1 MKDFSG
7 KTAVITGAASGIGK
21 GLAKRAVQLGCKV
34 VLADIEGDALSETT
48 NELKAQG
55 GVVLAA
61 TTDVLKASD
70 VEKLAQSTKSE
81 FGEIHLLFN
90 NAGVCLGIN
99 GPRIWERTLVD
110 WEWVLNV
117 NLWGVIYCL
126 HYFLPIMLHQ
136 DVEGHIVNTASAAG
150 LISPPGMSAYNVSKH
165 GVVTLSETL
174 YHELEEIQSKVKVSV
189 FCPGLVRTKIMDA
202 SRNRPDSFSNDPDL
216 EESRRARYANV
227 DQEMRK
233 SILKASTPEE
243 IAEMIFDSIA
253 EEEFYILSHQWVKD
267 GAKVRLEDILQERN
281 PTSPAG

>member
-136 DVEGHIVNTASAAG
+136 DVEGHIVNTASSAG
-150 LISPPGMSAYNVSKH
+150 LLSSPGMSAYNVSKH

-189 FCPGLVRTKIMDA
+189 LCPGLVRTKILES
-202 SRNRPDSFSNDPDL
+202 SRNRPDRFSNDPDL

-227 DQEMRK
+227 DQEWRE
-233 SILKASTPEE
+233 SILESST
-243 IAEMIFDSIA
+243 DSRRR
-253 EEEFYILSHQWVKD
+253 ILHT
-267 GAKVRLEDILQERN
+267 
-281 PTSPAG
+281 TSSMGKR

>member
-21 GLAKRAVQLGCKV
+21 GLAKRAVQLGGKV

-48 NELKAQG
+48 NELKVQG
-55 GVVLAA
+55 GVVIAA
-61 TTDVLKASD
+61 TTDVSKASD
-70 VEKLAQSTKSE
+70 VEKLAQTTISE

-90 NAGVCLGIN
+90 NAGVGLGVN
-99 GPRIWERTLVD
+99 GPRIWERTLAD

-117 NLWGVIYCL
+117 NLWGVIYGL

-136 DVEGHIVNTASAAG
+136 EVEGHIVNTASAAG
-150 LISPPGMSAYNVSKH
+150 LMSPPGMSAYNVSKH

-189 FCPGLVRTKIMDA
+189 FCPGLVRTNIMDA
-202 SRNRPDSFSNDPDL
+202 SRNRPDRFSNDPDL
-216 EESRRARYANV
+216 EETRRARYANV

-233 SILKASTPEE
+233 SILKASAPEE
-243 IAEMIFDSIA
+243 IAEMIFDAIA
-253 EEEFYILSHQWVKD
+253 EEEFYILSHHWVKN
-267 GAKVRLEDILQERN
+267 GAKVRLEDILQEIN

>member
-21 GLAKRAVQLGCKV
+21 GLAKRAVQLGCNV

-90 NAGVCLGIN
+90 NAGVILGVN
-99 GPRIWERTLVD
+99 GPRIWERTLAD

-117 NLWGVIYCL
+117 NLRGVIYCL

-150 LISPPGMSAYNVSKH
+150 LLSEPGMSAYNVSKH

-189 FCPGLVRTKIMDA
+189 LCPGFVRTKILDA
-202 SRNRPDSFSNDPDL
+202 SRNRPDRFSNDPDL

-233 SILKASTPEE
+233 SILESSTPEE

-253 EEEFYILSHQWVKD
+253 EEEFYILPHQFVKD
-267 GAKVRLEDILQERN
+267 GVKVRLEDILQERN
-281 PTSPAG
+281 PTSPAV